1 MRRCRSAGS
10 GCSTLEPTPRRL
22 SDRTR
27 ESVLSDARA
36 QLGQPTRISARR
48 TGYLRHMADGH
59 RAAETSGRRPRVAV
73 ITGASAG
80 VGRATARALA
90 RRGWSLGLLARGQR
104 GLDGAC
110 EEARRAGVR
119 AVAVPTDVADA
130 KAVISAADQVEDEL
144 GPIDAWIN
152 NAMASVFGPFLE
164 VSLDDVR
171 RVTEV
176 TYLGYVHGTRAALEH
191 MRPRGR
197 GVIVQ
202 VGSALAF
209 RGIPLQA
216 AYCGAKH
223 AVRGFS
229 GSIRSELLHDRSRI
243 RICEVHLPALDTPQ
257 FRWVRSVLRREAR
270 PVPPIYEPEVA
281 ADAIAWILTHPRR
294 SIWVGPSTVGTIVA
308 NAIAPGLLDRY
319 LARTGYRSQQT
330 REPRD
335 PDRPDNLYAPVDRD
349 VGAHGPF
356 AGAAHAGT
364 TQLRVSKRV
373 HELVESAA
381 ARAIDLLGVD
391 GARSGRD

>member
-1 MRRCRSAGS
+1 VHAPLRGYAIYMGRPAHRSKTATG
-10 GCSTLEPTPRRL
+10 
-22 SDRTR
+22 DR
-27 ESVLSDARA
+27 E
-36 QLGQPTRISARR
+36 
-48 TGYLRHMADGH
+48 
-59 RAAETSGRRPRVAV
+59 RVAV

-90 RRGWSLGLLARGQR
+90 RRGWSLGLLSRGRR
-104 GLDGAC
+104 GLDAAR
-110 EEARRAGVR
+110 EEVARAGVG

-130 KAVISAADQVEDEL
+130 AAVREAADRVEREL

-152 NAMASVFGPFLE
+152 NAMTSVFGPFLE

-176 TYLGYVHGTRAALEH
+176 TYLGYVHGTRAALEC
-191 MRPRGR
+191 MRARDR

-223 AVRGFS
+223 AIRGFS
-229 GSIRSELLHDRSRI
+229 DSVRCELLHDRSRI
-243 RICEVHLPALDTPQ
+243 RICEVHLPALNTPQ

-270 PVPPIYEPEVA
+270 PVPPIYEPEIA
-281 ADAIAWILTHPRR
+281 ADAIAWILEHPRR
-294 SIWVGPSTVGTIVA
+294 SMWVGPSTVGTIVA
-308 NAIAPGLLDRY
+308 SSIAPGLLDRF
-319 LARTGYRSQQT
+319 LAKTGYRAQQT

-335 PDRPDNLYAPVDRD
+335 PNRPDNLYAPVDED

-364 TQLRVSKRV
+364 VQLRMSERV
-373 HELVESAA
+373 HELARSAGA
-381 ARAIDLLGVD
+381 GASELLGID
-391 GARSGRD
+391 ARRPAGG

>member
-1 MRRCRSAGS
+1 MRRTVHRS
-10 GCSTLEPTPRRL
+10 
-22 SDRTR
+22 
-27 ESVLSDARA
+27 
-36 QLGQPTRISARR
+36 
-48 TGYLRHMADGH
+48 
-59 RAAETSGRRPRVAV
+59 ETATGRRERVAV

-90 RRGWSLGLLARGQR
+90 RRGWSLGLLSRGRR
-104 GLDGAC
+104 GLDAAC
-110 EEARRAGVR
+110 REVARADVR

-130 KAVISAADQVEDEL
+130 DAVLAAAEQVEDEL

-152 NAMASVFGPFLE
+152 NAMTSVFGPFLE

-176 TYLGYVHGTRAALEH
+176 TYLGYVHGTRAALER
-191 MRPRGR
+191 MRPRDR

-223 AVRGFS
+223 AIRGFS
-229 GSIRSELLHDRSRI
+229 DSVRCELLHDRSRI
-243 RICEVHLPALDTPQ
+243 RICQVHLPALDTPQ

-270 PVPPIYEPEVA
+270 PVPPIYEPEMA
-281 ADAIAWILTHPRR
+281 ADAIAWILEHPRR
-294 SIWVGPSTVGTIVA
+294 SMWVGPSTVGAIVA
-308 NAIAPGLLDRY
+308 SAIAPGLLDRF
-319 LARTGYRSQQT
+319 LAKNGYRAQQT

-335 PDRPDNLYAPVDRD
+335 PKRPDNLYVPVDED

-356 AGAAHAGT
+356 AGAAHSGT
-364 TQLRVSKRV
+364 AQLALSKRV
-373 HELVESAA
+373 HELAGSAVA
-381 ARAIDLLGVD
+381 GAIDLLGVA
-391 GARSGRD
+391 GHRSAGG

>member
-1 MRRCRSAGS
+1 MCMRR
-10 GCSTLEPTPRRL
+10 PPRR
-22 SDRTR
+22 SEAATGR
-27 ESVLSDARA
+27 E
-36 QLGQPTRISARR
+36 
-48 TGYLRHMADGH
+48 
-59 RAAETSGRRPRVAV
+59 RVAV

-80 VGRATARALA
+80 VGRATARVLA
-90 RRGWSLGLLARGQR
+90 RRGWSLGLLSRGRR

-110 EEARRAGVR
+110 REVTDAGVR

-130 KAVISAADQVEDEL
+130 EAVVAAAQRVEDEL

-152 NAMASVFGPFLE
+152 NAMTSVFGPFLE

-176 TYLGYVHGTRAALEH
+176 TYLGYVHGTRAALER
-191 MRPRGR
+191 MRPRDR

-223 AVRGFS
+223 AIRGFS
-229 GSIRSELLHDRSRI
+229 DSVRSELLHDRSGI
-243 RICEVHLPALDTPQ
+243 RICEVHLPALNTPQ
-257 FRWVRSVLRREAR
+257 FRWVRSVLSREAR
-270 PVPPIYEPEVA
+270 PVPPIYDPEIA
-281 ADAIAWILTHPRR
+281 ADAIAWILEHPRR
-294 SIWVGPSTVGTIVA
+294 SMWVGPSTVGTIVA
-308 NAIAPGLLDRY
+308 SAIAPGLLDRF
-319 LARTGYRSQQT
+319 LAKTGYRAQQT

-335 PDRPDNLYAPVDRD
+335 PNRPDNLDAPVDED

-364 TQLRVSKRV
+364 IQLRLSKRV
-373 HELVESAA
+373 HELAGSAVA
-381 ARAIDLLGVD
+381 GTIDLLGID
-391 GARSGRD
+391 AHRSSGG